1 MSARDGKMIKAWG
14 NIHQY
19 GHKNIVLIGSPIG
32 KHLFS
37 NTSCENIINLGLHSQ
52 RYLRTI
58 ASKSDLEY
66 QIKVSSDSKWL
77 FVSGMRNVLQVNLS
91 AKYEIKEYEG
101 LYKLE

>member
-1 MSARDGKMIKAWG
+1 MIKAWG

-19 GHKNIVLIGSPIG
+19 GHKNRVLIGSPNG

-37 NTSCENIINLGLHSQ
+37 NTSRENIINLGLHSQ

-66 QIKVSSDSKWL
+66 QIKISNDSKWL
-77 FVSGMRNVLQVNLS
+77 FASGMSNVLQVNLA
-91 AKYEIKEYEG
+91 AKYEMKEYEG
-101 LYKLE
+101 LYELG